1 MLLGGPV
8 SLFIMNKIRIENRIE
23 TIEIELYSLD
33 IKIDQAFT
41 HKEVKELRKKYQK
54 LAKSRE
60 KLQKK
65 LTNG

>member
-1 MLLGGPV
+1 
-8 SLFIMNKIRIENRIE
+8 MNKIRIENRIE